1 MHHPIPEAQI
11 RIIDS
16 SYLQSN
22 KINIIPTVFITNE
35 CIQKLDTAQV
45 ISLAGKIVSLVKN
58 IQINFLNNQKINE
71 VQIDCDWS
79 SSTKEKY
86 FSLLTYIKKIGFPN
100 LSATI
105 RLHQVKFSATTGIPP
120 VAKSL
125 LMCYNMGNLKDP
137 ATKNSIIETAELKKY
152 TSNLGA
158 YPLPLDVGRHYLIG
172 MF

>member
-1 MHHPIPEAQI
+1 MKFFDVDWNNQIHQPITEAQI

-22 KINIIPTVFITNE
+22 KIKIIPTVFITNQ

-58 IQINFLNNQKINE
+58 IQINSLNNQKINE

-86 FSLLTYIKKIGFPN
+86 FSLLAYIKKIGFPN

-105 RLHQVKFSATTGIPP
+105 RLHQVKFSATTGIPSRCKRLAN
-120 VAKSL
+120 VFQYGYRKRSCNKKFDYRSYLSDFVKKKS
-125 LMCYNMGNLKDP
+125 
-137 ATKNSIIETAELKKY
+137 
-152 TSNLGA
+152 
-158 YPLPLDVGRHYLIG
+158 
-172 MF
+172 